1 MWHYL
6 QIMNPFVLIGMVLVL
21 LCATKYA
28 NAVPTATH
36 ATNSAIAADNATN
49 LIEKLDKTL
58 YNVVDT
64 YETSTQQPQI
74 TTQKPRNESQKQKT
88 KRKRGNRRASR
99 TQPDCRTST
108 ERPTTT
114 KPTKVYI
121 LLPNIFFSQSWGPGR

>member
-1 MWHYL
+1 
-6 QIMNPFVLIGMVLVL
+6 MNPFVLIGMVLVL
-21 LCATKYA
+21 LCAAKCA
-28 NAVPTATH
+28 NSVPTATH
-36 ATNSAIAADNATN
+36 ATNSAIAADNASN
-49 LIEKLDKTL
+49 LIDDEKLDKTL

-88 KRKRGNRRASR
+88 KRRRGNRRVSR
-99 TQPDCRTST
+99 TQPDCRTTT